1 MKVILQ
7 NGEPMKSYSAKT
19 VYINGFT
26 IFNIKIAMLLCKKL
40 SRGEVNY
47 GKNSEAKRSSSFNKI
62 LLCNGANY
70 RKTVQLATHVAF
82 TRLFKTL
89 LKNILT
95 SCYYSYACLNSD
107 KAYRTDTNW

>member
-62 LLCNGANY
+62 LLCNGSNY
-70 RKTVQLATHVAF
+70 RKTVQLYTKVTFNRIF
-82 TRLFKTL
+82 TTL
-89 LKNILT
+89 IKKNYTCRHYL
-95 SCYYSYACLNSD
+95 
-107 KAYRTDTNW
+107 